1 MPNYDGILPVHE
13 KWLIDN
19 NMGSTSSHQ
28 SHNKKGG
35 VMMAGFNLRGCCLNY
50 SAGRGRGN
58 NNNQGG
64 QSFNQ
69 WNNNQGGQS
78 FNQPNFNSNPG
89 RAGPNQNRGGHQS
102 HRRRSGG
109 RNDARRE
116 NQFGATCQICKRVN
130 HTAEFCWDR
139 YKGYEEFMQWFHST
153 FCHECIGWANRRGIS
168 TGGACSKSRR
178 RIKHFI

>member
-1 MPNYDGILPVHE
+1 MPNYDVAGLHE
-13 KWLIDN
+13 KWLIDFF
-19 NMGSTSSHQ
+19 MGSTSSHQ
-28 SHNKKGG
+28 SHNNQGG
-35 VMMAGFNLRGCCLNY
+35 VMMAGRRGCGLNY
-50 SAGRGRGN
+50 SAGRGISYWGN

-130 HTAEFCWDR
+130 HTAEFC
-139 YKGYEEFMQWFHST
+139 
-153 FCHECIGWANRRGIS
+153 
-168 TGGACSKSRR
+168 
-178 RIKHFI
+178 